1 MKKGIWKKYGMI
13 MLFIIG
19 VCLLAACSS
28 PGRNVKERAEESI
41 DEGENTKANVDNNM
55 EDNFDESTGENS
67 DKGTE
72 EVSGENPDESNA
84 EGVME
89 SVDKDVEENLPI
101 YGEYFKA
108 GNAMY
113 RLSISEAAPQEGGF
127 LYISILRRDLE
138 YSRYNTGLQE
148 FHVVYK
154 EGEDVYEVKD
164 EITGQNYRITFGE
177 DGTVIVEGEAGE
189 AEELGTFYAFDTN
202 LLMAD
207 IFERP
212 LCHADLIGLSK
223 QDLRILRNQ
232 FYAVYG
238 RKFQDESLR
247 EHFESK
253 SWYQGNIDPNA
264 FDDEIF
270 GRLEKSNIAFLQE
283 AEDRFDEKWAEEEKK
298 AYEGLAEAP
307 YLELLAEEGEVAVNL
322 QKDAGSAKDMGLYYE
337 VQGSISLPVV
347 LTQDEYRLLHQGEK
361 LEIVMDE
368 LTGETA
374 ELSKGDGLQSAYI
387 ISQGDYQS
395 EGDLVYDEELG
406 GYRLWE
412 GSDDTVFRKVYEGNI
427 YVLKG
432 AIDEYVGYFEMP
444 EDEIP
449 EGTSEYG
456 EMEFTGDDSE
466 ETYWANRPVWDK
478 KGYLKAMFF
487 FGD

>member
-1 MKKGIWKKYGMI
+1 MKKGIWKKYGII
-13 MLFIIG
+13 MLYIMG

-41 DEGENTKANVDNNM
+41 DEGENTKANADEKT
-55 EDNFDESTGENS
+55 EDNIDERTGENS

-72 EVSGENPDESNA
+72 EVSGENPDESIA

-101 YGEYFKA
+101 HGEYFKA

-127 LYISILRRDLE
+127 LYVSILRRDPE
-138 YSRYNTGLQE
+138 YSRYNSGLEE

-154 EGEDVYEVKD
+154 EGEGVYEAKD
-164 EITGQNYRITFGE
+164 EITGQTYQIIFGE
-177 DGTVIVEGEAGE
+177 DGTVSVEGEAGE
-189 AEELGTFYAFDTN
+189 ELGTYYAFETN
-202 LLMAD
+202 LMEPDA
-207 IFERP
+207 FERP
-212 LCHADLIGLSK
+212 LCRTDLIGLSK
-223 QDLRILRNQ
+223 QELRLFRNQ

-247 EHFESK
+247 EYFENK
-253 SWYQGNIDPNA
+253 SWYQGNIEPDE

-283 AEDRFDEKWAEEEKK
+283 AEDSFDEKRAEEEKN
-298 AYEGLAEAP
+298 AYEGLADAP
-307 YLELLAEEGEVAVNL
+307 YLELLPQAGEVAVSL
-322 QKDAGSAKDMGLYYE
+322 RRDAGSVKDMGIYYE

-347 LTQDEYRLLHQGEK
+347 LTQEEYRMLHQGET
-361 LEIVMDE
+361 LEIVLDE

-374 ELSKGDGLQSAYI
+374 GLLKGDELQSAYI
-387 ISQGDYQS
+387 ISHGEYQS

-412 GSDDTVFRKVYEGNI
+412 GSDDTVFRKVYEGSI
-427 YVLKG
+427 CVLKG
-432 AIDEYVGYFEMP
+432 AIDEYVGYFEIP
-444 EDEIP
+444 KEEIP
-449 EGTSEYG
+449 EWASDYG
-456 EMEFTGDDSE
+456 EMEFTGDDAQ